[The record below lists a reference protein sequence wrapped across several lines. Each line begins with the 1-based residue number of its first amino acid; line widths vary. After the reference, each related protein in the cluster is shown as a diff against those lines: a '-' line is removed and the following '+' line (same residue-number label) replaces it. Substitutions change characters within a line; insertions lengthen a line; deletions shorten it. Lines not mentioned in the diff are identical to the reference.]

1 MHIKDEKNP
10 DMLNAVADAIKKT
23 GNNMVVASREKVS
36 GRPERPGMLAFW
48 GYWLRLGCISVGGP
62 AAQIALMHQA
72 LVVEKRWI
80 SEARFL
86 HALNYC
92 MVLPG
97 PEAQQVAI
105 YTGWLLYGIRGGIV
119 AGSLFVLP
127 AFLLLLLLSFV
138 YMQWGNLPEIAALL
152 YGVRPLVIALVFA
165 AAWRLSRR
173 VLYAKWLWAVA
184 LAALGLQ
191 YLQMPFPAIILLAG
205 LSGWG
210 VQQWLPSLV
219 EPREAGAPSAVEPH
233 VPCVIDDDTP
243 LDGLNHLWRLMLG
256 ILIAAVILGLCVLV
270 ALWLIFG
277 GQHIFSQLALFF
289 CKAAFLTFGGA
300 YAVLPYVFETSV
312 QHFHWL
318 NAAQMLDGLA
328 LGESTPGP
336 LIMVLT
342 YIGFVAGWQAGLP
355 MPLWQAGLIGASIV
369 TWFTFLPSFMLVF
382 LGAPWLE
389 RTRQQLHWTA
399 PLVAISAAVIA
410 GILSLALQL
419 GQHVLVP
426 AGHLDLMSASMTLV
440 VLWLL
445 LKVRVG
451 VLWLLTVCMA
461 VGWLFKMG

>member
-1 MHIKDEKNP
+1 M
-10 DMLNAVADAIKKT
+10 
-23 GNNMVVASREKVS
+23 
-36 GRPERPGMLAFW
+36 
-48 GYWLRLGCISVGGP
+48 
-62 AAQIALMHQA
+62 
-72 LVVEKRWI
+72 
-80 SEARFL
+80 
-86 HALNYC
+86 
-92 MVLPG
+92 
-97 PEAQQVAI
+97 
-105 YTGWLLYGIRGGIV
+105 
-119 AGSLFVLP
+119 
-127 AFLLLLLLSFV
+127 
-138 YMQWGNLPEIAALL
+138 
-152 YGVRPLVIALVFA
+152 
-165 AAWRLSRR
+165 
-173 VLYAKWLWAVA
+173 
-184 LAALGLQ
+184 
-191 YLQMPFPAIILLAG
+191 
-205 LSGWG
+205 
-210 VQQWLPSLV
+210 
-219 EPREAGAPSAVEPH
+219 
-233 VPCVIDDDTP
+233 
-243 LDGLNHLWRLMLG
+243 
-256 ILIAAVILGLCVLV
+256 
-270 ALWLIFG
+270 
-277 GQHIFSQLALFF
+277 
-289 CKAAFLTFGGA
+289 
-300 YAVLPYVFETSV
+300 LPYVFETSV